1 MKEMIENEF
10 TSENLK
16 IMVKNI
22 LDEAKR
28 QGATNAEVD
37 IHTHK
42 GFTINVRK
50 GDVET
55 IEYHQDKNIGI
66 TVYVGQRSG
75 SASLSDLRPE
85 AVQSAVNAA
94 CNIARFTDED
104 PFSGLA
110 DKSLLAF
117 DYPEIHL
124 DYPWD
129 ISVPSAISLAKEC
142 EAIALSKDKR
152 IQNSEGATVST
163 SRVINAYGNSQGF
176 VGAFPV
182 TRHEISC
189 VLIANQNQEMQRDY
203 YYTVA
208 SDQKLLD
215 SIEKVATL
223 AAERTV
229 KRLGGRRLTTRRVPV
244 IFAAEESRG
253 LLGLF
258 VSAITGSNLYRKSS
272 FLVDHLGKS
281 VFPKHIQIYEN
292 PFLEK
297 ALGSSPFDDD
307 GVATKAN
314 SFITD
319 GVLQNYAL
327 GVYSARKLGM
337 TTTGNAGGVHN
348 LMINTSEHDFPS
360 LLKTMGTGL
369 LVTELM
375 GQGINLVN
383 GDYSRGCAGY
393 WVENG
398 EICYPVEEITIAGNL
413 RDMFNGIV
421 HVGKDID
428 KRGNIQT
435 GSILID
441 QMMVAGD

>member
-1 MKEMIENEF
+1 MKEMIENTF
-10 TSENLK
+10 TSESLK
-16 IMVKNI
+16 IMVNKI

-28 QGATNAEVD
+28 QGATHAEVD

-42 GFTINVRK
+42 GFTVTVRK

-55 IEYHQDKNIGI
+55 IEYHQDKNIGV
-66 TVYVGQRSG
+66 TVYMGKRG
-75 SASLSDLRPE
+75 GAASLSDLRPE
-85 AVQSAVNAA
+85 AIQSAVNAA

-104 PFSGLA
+104 PYSGLA
-110 DKSLLAF
+110 DKNLLAF
-117 DYPEIHL
+117 QYPEIHL
-124 DYPWD
+124 DFPWELT
-129 ISVPSAISLAKEC
+129 VPDAIQLAKEC
-142 EAIALSKDKR
+142 ESIALAKDKR
-152 IQNSEGATVST
+152 IQNSEGATIST

-189 VLIANQNQEMQRDY
+189 VLIANQNNEMQRDY

-208 SDQKLLD
+208 ADKALLD
-215 SIEKVATL
+215 SIQTVATL

-229 KRLGGRRLTTRRVPV
+229 RRLGGKRLTTRRVPV

-258 VSAITGSNLYRKSS
+258 VSSISGSNLYRKSS
-272 FLVDHLGKS
+272 FLVDHLGKK
-281 VFPKHIQIYEN
+281 VFPDNIQIHEN

-307 GVATKAN
+307 GVATKKN
-314 SFITD
+314 VFIKD
-319 GVLQNYAL
+319 GVLQNYVL

-337 TTTGNAGGVHN
+337 ETTGNAGGVHN
-348 LMINTSEHDFPS
+348 LMISTSDKNFSE
-360 LLKTMGTGL
+360 LLKTMGSGL

-375 GQGINLVN
+375 GQGVNLTN
-383 GDYSRGCAGY
+383 GDYSRGVAGF

-413 RDMFNGIV
+413 RDMFGGIV
-421 HVGKDID
+421 HVGNDID

-441 QMMVAGD
+441 QMMV